1 MAGYGGGAATEI
13 AHLETSLPGVTSTGH
28 KRYPDGF
35 GAAGDMGALAITSRG
50 EEGGNLTVITLDNL

>member
-13 AHLETSLPGVTSTGH
+13 VHLQTSLPGVTSTGH

-35 GAAGDMGALAITSRG
+35 GAATHGSPRHHTRG
-50 EEGGNLTVITLDNL
+50 GEDGKLIAITLDNL